1 MGGGMT
7 LNTIYVLVI
16 LAQVI
21 VSQESPIKHI

>member
-1 MGGGMT
+1 MGGMT

-16 LAQVI
+16 PAQVI